1 MTYSHTIIDDEMSQD
16 VFDAE
21 TILLNKIDSKGYG
34 DYNCIRLFDNKNNEI
49 DLTDLRIVV
58 YRENSHE

>member
-1 MTYSHTIIDDEMSQD
+1 MTYSHTIMDDEMSQD

-21 TILLNKIDSKGYG
+21 TILINKIDSRYG

-58 YRENSHE
+58 YRENNHE